1 MSPVVVVPLGA
12 WEQHGPH
19 LPSDTDTLII
29 SAVAA
34 TAVARFP
41 GVVLAPTLPITAS
54 DEHHGFG
61 ATLSIGTGAFAS
73 SVVAIARSA
82 QWAAGVLFVNGHG
95 GNADG
100 LAMAREAMDH
110 EGLRHDVWSLPL
122 YDGADMHAGRTE
134 TSVMLHLHPGLV
146 DMSLATAGNTAPLDD
161 IIEPMRTGGVR
172 SVSGNGVL
180 GDATTA
186 SASHG
191 HAVFDMWV
199 ASLAQR
205 LGSVTAE
212 WQRHA

>member
-1 MSPVVVVPLGA
+1 MAPVVVVPLGA

-34 TAVARFP
+34 AAVAQFP
-41 GVVLAPTLPITAS
+41 GVVLAPALPITAS
-54 DEHHGFG
+54 DEHHGFDS
-61 ATLSIGTGAFAS
+61 TLSIGTGAFAS

-82 QWAAGVLFVNGHG
+82 SWAAGVLFANGHG

-100 LAMAREAMDH
+100 LAMAREAMDN
-110 EGLRHDVWSLPL
+110 EGLCHDVWSLPL

-161 IIEPMRTGGVR
+161 IIEPMRAGGVR

-180 GDATTA
+180 GDATAA

-191 HAVFDMWV
+191 RAVFEMWV
-199 ASLAQR
+199 ASLVQR
-205 LGSVTAE
+205 LRAVTAD
-212 WQRHA
+212 WSHHA